1 MARLP
6 DLIEFAKLHNLKIG
20 TIVDL
25 IKYRSQHESMVK
37 RIGQKLFKTAWGD
50 FLGTLYQDVP
60 NQHLHLALAVGKPN
74 PQEITLVRVHEPTI
88 ILDFLDQGENF
99 HSWPLDKAL
108 EKIAQST
115 CGVAVLLNVDS
126 DKSLSHHWFKE
137 FESKSDENLTS
148 PAIRKHDFRTYG
160 IGAQILKDQ
169 GVGKMRLMNKQG
181 PLSGMAA
188 YQLEV
193 VGYVEAK

>member
-1 MARLP
+1 
-6 DLIEFAKLHNLKIG
+6 
-20 TIVDL
+20 
-25 IKYRSQHESMVK
+25 
-37 RIGQKLFKTAWGD
+37 
-50 FLGTLYQDVP
+50 
-60 NQHLHLALAVGKPN
+60 
-74 PQEITLVRVHEPTI
+74 
-88 ILDFLDQGENF
+88 LDFLDQGANF

-108 EKIAQST
+108 EKIASSP

-126 DKSLSHHWFKE
+126 NKSQEHHWFKE
-137 FESKSDENLTS
+137 FASTPRANDA

-169 GVGKMRLMNKQG
+169 GVGKMRLMNKPG

-193 VGYVEAK
+193 VGYVEVN